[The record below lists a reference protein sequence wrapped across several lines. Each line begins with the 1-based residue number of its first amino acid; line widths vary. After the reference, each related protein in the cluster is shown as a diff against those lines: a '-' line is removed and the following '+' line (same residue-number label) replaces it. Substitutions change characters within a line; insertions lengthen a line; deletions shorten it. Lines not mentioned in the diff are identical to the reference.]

1 MQAPG
6 KAHPWRTR
14 AHKHN
19 SSPSVQHG
27 WQIVLAIGPTGGTP
41 SQRRPLSGIYVGLDM
56 CQISGA
62 VRTMRWKRRRSAFF
76 LPHGPKCIPDLAA
89 SLVACLCHCLSVQLH
104 ARAVIRGL
112 W

>member
-6 KAHPWRTR
+6 KTHPWRTR

-19 SSPSVQHG
+19 WSPSVQHG

-62 VRTMRWKRRRSAFF
+62 VRTMRWKRRRSVFFFF
-76 LPHGPKCIPDLAA
+76 LMARTASTTWPRRLSLACVTV
-89 SLVACLCHCLSVQLH
+89 SLSHCAITRL
-104 ARAVIRGL
+104 RCN
-112 W
+112 